1 MCKGDRV
8 MDELFPKIQKS
19 IETLIEDEE
28 GNIPGN
34 RLLMLGTMVII
45 LGSLFSTEAFA
56 GHRSH
61 SSHRSH
67 QSHSSG
73 SGGGHESH
81 VSHQSHES
89 HSSSTDWH
97 SNHSNH
103 ASHISHT
110 SHSNTGAHSNS
121 RYSTEGDVTYGPSA
135 AAIDGITAPPV
146 SMSEALFKLPEIN
159 QNIQAPK
166 GTPGA
171 AIIPNLAVPVA
182 TPATKID
189 SGNMK
194 IPPET
199 EAIE

>member
-1 MCKGDRV
+1 
-8 MDELFPKIQKS
+8 MDNFQFPHIAES
-19 IETLIEDEE
+19 IDQFLNDEE
-28 GNIPGN
+28 GSIPRNKILTVGS
-34 RLLMLGTMVII
+34 MIII
-45 LGSLFSTEAFA
+45 LGVLMAGEAFA

-89 HSSSTDWH
+89 HSSSVDRH
-97 SNHSNH
+97 SNHNNHSN
-103 ASHISHT
+103 HISHT

-121 RYSTEGDVTYGPSA
+121 RYSTEGDVVYGPSA
-135 AAIDGITAPPV
+135 SSIDGITAPPV
-146 SMSEALFKLPEIN
+146 SMSEALFNIPVIN
-159 QNIQAPK
+159 QNIQSPK

-171 AIIPNLAVPVA
+171 AIIPNLAVPLA

-199 EAIE
+199 ETIE